1 LVDEL
6 GVSGR
11 DKTPELV
18 TGLEMMRQRKGSS
31 IRPNTIAVL
40 IVAMLGSFSPI
51 VPAASEPAGA
61 VAVERGRVALTQHSY
76 LRAEWSIE
84 AYRGAW
90 KLWNTSA
97 PDPNKD
103 PEGYARAFA
112 RYYGLHPAPY
122 LNDGLPMGL
131 RWSRRTEGTK
141 TGIQVDCMACH
152 GGSIGGKSYVG
163 LPNSQVDYELLFT
176 DLFRA
181 DGRRPPLVPFTIS
194 SARGTT
200 NAGMMAAV
208 LLSLR
213 NPDLS
218 RRRFPLPMGA
228 NLPELDAPPWW
239 NLKYKKTMYYD
250 GRTPATSVR
259 ANMQFLLGEKTLEQ
273 FKELEPTFRDIQAFL
288 LSLEQPRY
296 PFPIDDIKAERGKAI
311 FEKTCTRCHGTYGV
325 NASYPSKIIPL
336 DVIATDPARS
346 LGISDRAVA
355 HYNSTWFGKPDPVA
369 TERIGYQ
376 APPLGGIWASAP
388 YLHNGSV
395 PTLHALL
402 DSSTRPNRFT
412 RPQST
417 DLDQYDSQNVGWKFH
432 RVDDQ
437 ESAARTRSPHEAH
450 FIYDTARFGLGN
462 QGHTFGDKLSEEQ
475 RMDLIEYLK
484 TL

>member
-1 LVDEL
+1 MHPGTVFRM
-6 GVSGR
+6 GR
-11 DKTPELV
+11 MII
-18 TGLEMMRQRKGSS
+18 GL
-31 IRPNTIAVL
+31 AV
-40 IVAMLGSFSPI
+40 AA
-51 VPAASEPAGA
+51 AASLLAGYRATAAEPDSA
-61 VAVERGRVALTQHSY
+61 AVERGRIALTQHSY
-76 LRAEWSIE
+76 LKAEWSIE

-97 PDPNKD
+97 PDPSKD
-103 PEGYARAFA
+103 PDGYARAFA
-112 RYYGLHPAPY
+112 RHYGLHPAPY
-122 LNDGLPMGL
+122 PNDGLPMGL
-131 RWSRRTEGTK
+131 RWSRKAEGTK

-181 DGRRPPLVPFTIS
+181 DGRRVPLLPFTIS

-200 NAGMMAAV
+200 NAGMMAVV

-239 NLKYKKTMYYD
+239 NLKHKRTMYYD
-250 GRTPATSVR
+250 GRTPASSVR

-273 FKELEPTFRDIQAFL
+273 FKELEPTFRDIQAYL
-288 LSLEQPRY
+288 LTLEPPKY
-296 PFPIDDIKAERGKAI
+296 PFPIDDGKAERGRVV
-311 FEKTCTRCHGTYGV
+311 FEKTCARCHGTYGA
-325 NASYPSKIIPL
+325 NASYPNKIVPL
-336 DVIATDPARS
+336 DVIRTDPARS

-355 HYNSTWFGKPDPVA
+355 HYNSTWFGKPDPVS

-388 YLHNGSV
+388 YLHNGSI

-402 DSSTRPNRFT
+402 DSSTRPDRFT
-412 RPQST
+412 RPPST
-417 DLDQYDSQNVGWKFH
+417 DFDQYDAQHVGWKFH
-432 RVDDQ
+432 RVSDQ
-437 ESAARTRSPHEAH
+437 ELAAQKRSPHEAH
-450 FIYDTARFGLGN
+450 FLFDTSRFGLGN
-462 QGHTFGDKLSEEQ
+462 QGHTFGDKLSEVQ